1 MRNNLD
7 RHLSAVR
14 NLGILAHVDAGKTTV
29 TERILYATGTTHKRG
44 EVHDGT
50 TITDFDPQERDRGI
64 TIFAAAVSCD
74 WDGHRIN
81 LIDTPGHVDFA
92 DEVGRSLRVLD
103 GAVAVFDAV
112 AGVEPQ
118 SESVWRQADRHGVP
132 RIAFV
137 NKLDR
142 VGADLDTAVASIRE
156 RLHPVP
162 LVVQL
167 PIGTENAFTGVV
179 DLLRMRALTWN
190 DGSDTAAETV
200 VEAVVEAVVPEEL
213 REEALR
219 RRRMLEEAVA
229 ERHPAALEEFC
240 DRETL
245 SADTLSRA
253 LRDLTRTGDGVV
265 VLCGSAYRNRGIEPL
280 LDAVVAYLPSPLDV
294 PPVCGMRDGVDGMR
308 HADGEMHKAVN
319 DMQESVD
326 RMQDG
331 ADDVQGGVDRM
342 QDGAD
347 DVQGG
352 VDRMQDGADD
362 VQGGVDRMQD
372 GADDVQGGV
381 DRMQDVVGEQRAA
394 DPAAP
399 FAALAFKVSATP
411 TGRLTYLRV
420 YSGTIEKGD
429 AVWESGARRTERIG
443 RILSVQADRHAQLER
458 AVAGDI
464 VAVVGLKSARAGSTL
479 CAPGAPIVL
488 EPPGVPEPVVS
499 VAVEALA
506 STDADRLAS
515 ALARLAEEDPSLV
528 VRTDPETGQTVLSG
542 MGELHLEVA
551 VEKVRRGLGVEV
563 NVGRPRVTYRET
575 VARGVSGLVFRH
587 VKQDGGAGQ
596 FAQVVLDVE
605 PLGAA
610 GVGSAGG
617 AEGSGGDTE
626 IGAES
631 GFVFRSAVVGGRVPQ
646 EYVRAVE
653 AGCRDALA
661 EGPLGGHPVT
671 GLRVTL
677 TDGATHVKDSSE
689 MAFRTA
695 GRLGLREALR
705 GCAMVLLEPVV
716 EVTVTVPQDAVGG
729 VLGDLAARRGRVT
742 DSTVRGGSAVVTAT
756 VPLAELF
763 GYATRLRSR
772 TQGRGTFSARPTG
785 YAPAPASAATPGA
798 ATMK

>member
-1 MRNNLD
+1 VRNNTFD
-7 RHLSAVR
+7 RHLAAVR

-29 TERILYATGTTHKRG
+29 TERILYATGTTHRRG

-50 TITDFDPQERDRGI
+50 TVTDFDPQERDRGI

-92 DEVGRSLRVLD
+92 DEVERSLRVLD

-142 VGADLDTAVASIRE
+142 AGADLDTAVASIRA

-167 PIGTENAFTGVV
+167 PIGAEDGFTGVV
-179 DLLRMRALTWN
+179 DLLRMRALTWA
-190 DGSDTAAETV
+190 DGGDRA
-200 VEAVVEAVVPEEL
+200 VEGDVPEDL

-219 RRRMLEEAVA
+219 RRRLLEEAVA

-245 SADTLSRA
+245 SAATLCAA

-265 VLCGSAYRNRGIEPL
+265 VLGGSAYRNRGIEPL

-294 PPVCGMRDGVDGMR
+294 PAVCGVRESADGVRHAAGDVQHVADGM
-308 HADGEMHKAVN
+308 HPAADGMHRAA
-319 DMQESVD
+319 
-326 RMQDG
+326 DG
-331 ADDVQGGVDRM
+331 MHHAADG
-342 QDGAD
+342 
-347 DVQGG
+347 
-352 VDRMQDGADD
+352 
-362 VQGGVDRMQD
+362 
-372 GADDVQGGV
+372 
-381 DRMQDVVGEQRAA
+381 QRRPA

-429 AVWESGARRTERIG
+429 AVWESGTGRTERIG
-443 RILSVQADRHAQLER
+443 RILRVQADRHAQVDR

-464 VAVVGLKSARAGSTL
+464 VAVVGLKAARAGSTL
-479 CAPGAPIVL
+479 CAPGAPLVL
-488 EPPGVPEPVVS
+488 EPPGVADPVVS
-499 VAVEALA
+499 VAVEACRG
-506 STDADRLAS
+506 TDTDRLAS

-551 VEKVRRGLGVEV
+551 VEKIRRTLGLDLT
-563 NVGRPRVTYRET
+563 VGRPRVTYRET
-575 VARGVSGLVFRH
+575 VGRGVSGVVYRH

-596 FAQVVLDVE
+596 FAHVVLDVE
-605 PLGAA
+605 PLE
-610 GVGSAGG
+610 
-617 AEGSGGDTE
+617 EGFG
-626 IGAES
+626 
-631 GFVFRSAVVGGRVPQ
+631 FRSTVVGGRVPQ

-661 EGPLGGHPVT
+661 DGPLGGHPVT

-689 MAFRTA
+689 TAFRTA
-695 GRLGLREALR
+695 GRFALREALR
-705 GCAMVLLEPVV
+705 ACAMVLLEPVV
-716 EVTVTVPQDAVGG
+716 EVTVTVPEDTVGQ

-742 DSTVRGGSAVVTAT
+742 DSAVRGGSAVVTAT

-772 TQGRGTFSARPTG
+772 TQGRGTFTAWPTG
-785 YAPAPASAATPGA
+785 YAPAPVTTATR
-798 ATMK
+798 

>member
-1 MRNNLD
+1 MRTNLNT
-7 RHLSAVR
+7 LAVVR

-50 TITDFDPQERDRGI
+50 TVTDFDPQERDRGI
-64 TIFAAAVSCD
+64 TIFAAAVSCA

-92 DEVGRSLRVLD
+92 DEVERSLRVLD

-142 VGADLDTAVASIRE
+142 AGADLDTAVASIRD
-156 RLHPVP
+156 RLHPAP

-167 PIGTENAFTGVV
+167 PIGVEDGFRGVV
-179 DLLRMRALTWN
+179 DLVRMRALVWA
-190 DGSDTAAETV
+190 DGAETA
-200 VEAVVEAVVPEEL
+200 VEEPVPEDL

-229 ERHPAALEEFC
+229 ELHAGALEEFC
-240 DRETL
+240 ARSTLAPETL
-245 SADTLSRA
+245 VTA
-253 LRDLTRTGDGVV
+253 LRDLTRSGDGVV

-294 PPVCGMRDGVDGMR
+294 PAVRGLRDG
-308 HADGEMHKAVN
+308 ADGE
-319 DMQESVD
+319 
-326 RMQDG
+326 RP
-331 ADDVQGGVDRM
+331 
-342 QDGAD
+342 
-347 DVQGG
+347 
-352 VDRMQDGADD
+352 
-362 VQGGVDRMQD
+362 
-372 GADDVQGGV
+372 
-381 DRMQDVVGEQRAA
+381 A
-394 DPAAP
+394 DPRAP

-420 YSGTIEKGD
+420 YSGTIEKGETVYD
-429 AVWESGARRTERIG
+429 AGARRTERIG
-443 RILSVQADRHAQLER
+443 RILRVQADRHARVDR

-464 VAVVGLKSARAGSTL
+464 VAVVGLKSARPGSTL
-479 CAPGAPIVL
+479 CAPDAPLVL
-488 EPPGVPEPVVS
+488 EPPSVADPVVS
-499 VAVEALA
+499 VAVEARR
-506 STDADRLAS
+506 STDTDRLAS
-515 ALARLAEEDPSLV
+515 ALGRLAEEDPSLV
-528 VRTDPETGQTVLSG
+528 VRTDAETGQTVLSG

-551 VEKVRRGLGVEV
+551 VEKIRRDLGLEV
-563 NVGRPRVTYRET
+563 NVGRPRVSYRET
-575 VARGVSGLVFRH
+575 VGRGVSGFVFRH

-596 FAQVVLDVE
+596 FAHVVLDVA
-605 PLGAA
+605 P
-610 GVGSAGG
+610 
-617 AEGSGGDTE
+617 AEG
-626 IGAES
+626 
-631 GFVFRSAVVGGRVPQ
+631 GFEFRSAVVGGRVPQ

-677 TDGATHVKDSSE
+677 TDGATHVKDSSDT
-689 MAFRTA
+689 AFRTA
-695 GRLGLREALR
+695 GRLGLRDALR
-705 GCAMVLLEPVV
+705 TCAMVLLEPVV
-716 EVTVTVPQDAVGG
+716 EVTVTVPDDAVGG

-742 DSTVRGGSAVVTAT
+742 GSTTRAGAAVVTAT

-772 TQGRGTFSARPTG
+772 TQGRGSFTSRPTG
-785 YAPAPASAATPGA
+785 YAPAPAAAA
-798 ATMK
+798 APMPTASR